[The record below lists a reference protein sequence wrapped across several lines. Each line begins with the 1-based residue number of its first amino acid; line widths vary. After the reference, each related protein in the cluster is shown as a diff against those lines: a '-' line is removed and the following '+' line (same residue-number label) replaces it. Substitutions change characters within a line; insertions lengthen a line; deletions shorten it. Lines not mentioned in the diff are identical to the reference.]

1 MKSISPMF
9 VTVTMLPRKGVENA
23 PGALAGAVCTTVSFQ
38 KGLLVL
44 TSAVM
49 RLVLLMAVK
58 VRGRPLGE
66 LAVTGMISDLPA
78 GMEAFGIRS
87 ITGAARA
94 VEPMKRADANEKNRN
109 FI

>member
-1 MKSISPMF
+1 M
-9 VTVTMLPRKGVENA
+9 
-23 PGALAGAVCTTVSFQ
+23 
-38 KGLLVL
+38 
-44 TSAVM
+44 
-49 RLVLLMAVK
+49 
-58 VRGRPLGE
+58 GE